1 MPSPKLQNVH
11 QSPSSIPDNDYLWQ
25 TPNPQPPTTVT
36 TADVIIGVENGSV
49 VEKGTHEQLIN
60 NKGIYHELVANQ
72 VLSMFGVEK
81 ILTLRDIFW

>member
-1 MPSPKLQNVH
+1 M
-11 QSPSSIPDNDYLWQ
+11 
-25 TPNPQPPTTVT
+25 T
-36 TADVIIGVENGSV
+36 TADVIIGVENGRV